1 MTTSHR
7 FVLAGVMGWPI
18 AHSRSPKI
26 HNYWFAQYGIDGCY
40 APLPVEPGRLEA
52 ALRAMPALG
61 FAGCNLTIPHK
72 ETAIRFLDRVDE
84 SAARIG
90 AVNCVVVEKNGGLT
104 GRNYDGYGFVASL
117 REAAPS
123 WRAEIAPCVVIG
135 AGGGAR
141 AIVDGLLEAGV
152 REIRLFN
159 RTLARAE
166 SLAADFGPRVSAL
179 AWEEREAGL
188 AGAGL
193 RRQRDEPGNDR
204 PTAAPSLARRTAEIG
219 ARRRYRLRAAGN
231 AFIGRRARTW
241 RNAGRRTWH
250 AVASGAPGVPR
261 LDRGHA
267 GSNADAARD
276 NCRDAVKEGASQF
289 SLRRC

>member
-1 MTTSHR
+1 MSNSPR

-26 HNYWFAQYGIDGCY
+26 HNYWFAQYGIEGCY

-72 ETAIRFLDRVDE
+72 ETAIRFLDRVDD

-90 AVNCVVVEKNGGLT
+90 AVNCVVVEKNGELT

-123 WRAEIAPCVVIG
+123 WRAESTPCVVIG

-141 AIVDGLLEAGV
+141 AIVDGLLEAGA

-159 RTLARAE
+159 RTVARAE

-179 AWEEREAGL
+179 AWVEREAGL

-193 RRQRDEPGNDR
+193 VVNATSQGMIGQPPLDL
-204 PTAAPSLARRTAEIG
+204 SLAELPISALVADIVYAPLETPLLAAARAHG
-219 ARRRYRLRAAGN
+219 ATPVDGLGMLLHQARPAFRDWTGVMPEATPALRAK
-231 AFIGRRARTW
+231 I
-241 RNAGRRTWH
+241 
-250 AVASGAPGVPR
+250 VAT
-261 LDRGHA
+261 L
-267 GSNADAARD
+267 
-276 NCRDAVKEGASQF
+276 
-289 SLRRC
+289 